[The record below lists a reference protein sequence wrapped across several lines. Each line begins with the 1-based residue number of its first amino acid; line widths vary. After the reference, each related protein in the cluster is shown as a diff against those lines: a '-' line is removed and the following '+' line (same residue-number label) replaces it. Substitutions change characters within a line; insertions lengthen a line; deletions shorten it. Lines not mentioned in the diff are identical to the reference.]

1 MQPGRAR
8 AGGKRVIEMRL
19 MKWKVPQLIPAL
31 ALGVASACGGVDT
44 STSDTALDETSS
56 DTLESTLDGVE
67 GVGPRPMH
75 ALLRTCGEIEVPAG
89 LLVRDRR
96 GPDGDRPGR
105 GDGRD
110 GSEHAGG
117 RGHGGPPREGRGP
130 RGGGREHDGP
140 HREAGSSTTS
150 AERPEGRGRG
160 RGGLGRLAWVYDTN
174 GDGTLDATEA
184 GAFQADLVAGCE
196 ARNAALLSAHD
207 TDGDGALSDAELE
220 AAQQAIDAEHA
231 ARRAAA
237 IATYDTDGD
246 GELSRDE
253 REAMRAARRAGLL
266 ASYDTDGDGELSDTE
281 RSALAEAI
289 KAQLRAGQR
298 PGHGR

>member
-1 MQPGRAR
+1 
-8 AGGKRVIEMRL
+8 MRL

-67 GVGPRPMH
+67 GIGPRPLH
-75 ALLRTCGEIEVPAG
+75 ALLRTCSEVQVPAG
-89 LLVRDRR
+89 LLVRDRG
-96 GPDGDRPGR
+96 GPDGDRLGR
-105 GDGRD
+105 GDRPERDEQGERHGPDGR
-110 GSEHAGG
+110 GG
-117 RGHGGPPREGRGP
+117 RGHRGPPPEGRGP
-130 RGGGREHDGP
+130 DGRGGRGHDGP
-140 HREAGSSTTS
+140 PPEAGSSTTS
-150 AERPEGRGRG
+150 AERPDGHGHRRG
-160 RGGLGRLAWVYDTN
+160 RGGLGRLAWVYDAN
-174 GDGTLDATEA
+174 GDGTLDAAEA
-184 GAFQADLVAGCE
+184 AAFRADLVAGCE
-196 ARNAALLSAHD
+196 ARNAALLAAHD

-253 REAMRAARRAGLL
+253 REAMRAARRAELL
-266 ASYDTDGDGELSDTE
+266 ATYDTDGDGELSDTE

-289 KAQLRAGQR
+289 KAQLRSGQR
-298 PGHGR
+298 PGRGR